1 MEAPPPAAGAAAA
14 PGSAPAGAAA
24 GAPSG
29 SAAPAPPGGQ
39 QLKRDFT
46 LTSAFSL
53 AFAYMSPIVCIYGVF
68 AIALALVG
76 PGFWLAMPVAFAGQ
90 LLVAYAL
97 GEVAS
102 RYPFQGSLYAW
113 AGRLLGPT
121 YGWFTGWAYVWTVLI
136 ALVTVAV
143 GAAQFWAAAFEID
156 ISAKSSLIAGS
167 VIVLAIATVSNMLTR
182 KLLRIMIAA
191 SITVEVIASIGLG
204 VWLIAFHNVNPLSA
218 VFENGAGA
226 GGWSFSTVL
235 LAVGLA
241 GWSFLGFESS
251 GAIGE
256 EVEDAPRNVPKALR
270 YSLMAIAAIG
280 IFGALA
286 LLLAVPDIGAV
297 LSGEDVD
304 PITTTLSYH
313 LGETG
318 MRIFN
323 AMFAIG
329 FTACA
334 LGLQV
339 GISRVIWSFARDR
352 ALPGSNWLAKLS
364 KREAIPLNALA
375 VTAVL
380 PLPIFFLTGSNVY
393 SVLVGFVIGGWYLTF
408 AMVLIA
414 AVIVRRRGVW
424 KPGPWSLGRASL
436 PILVLALIWAVFE
449 TINISWPREI
459 VSGPDWWLQWSV
471 VLVTVVLGA
480 LGALVFMTVRRTMR
494 FGQQNPEEQE
504 S

>member
-1 MEAPPPAAGAAAA
+1 MMEAPPLANAAA
-14 PGSAPAGAAA
+14 P
-24 GAPSG
+24 
-29 SAAPAPPGGQ
+29 PGEPTQ

-46 LTSAFSL
+46 LRSAFSL

-76 PGFWLAMPVAFAGQ
+76 PGFWLALPVAFAGQ

-113 AGRLLGPT
+113 AGRLLGPA

-143 GAAQFWAAAFEID
+143 GATQFWGAAFNID
-156 ISAKSSLIAGS
+156 VSAKSSLIVGC
-167 VIVLAIATVSNMLTR
+167 VIVLAFATASNMLTR
-182 KLLRIMIAA
+182 KLLRLMIFL

-204 VWLIAFHNVNPLSA
+204 VWLIFFHNVNPVSA
-218 VFENGAGA
+218 ILENGAGA
-226 GGWSFSTVL
+226 GGWSLSTVL

-241 GWSFLGFESS
+241 GWSFVGFESS

-280 IFGALA
+280 LFGSLS

-297 LSGEDVD
+297 LTGEDVD
-304 PITTTLSYH
+304 PITTTLSTH

-318 MRIFN
+318 MRVFN
-323 AMFAIG
+323 GMFAIG

-334 LGLQV
+334 LGLQT
-339 GISRVIWSFARDR
+339 GISRVIWAFARDR
-352 ALPGSNWLAKLS
+352 ALPGSTWLARLS
-364 KREAIPLNALA
+364 RREAIPLNALA

-408 AMVLIA
+408 ALVLIA
-414 AVIVRRRGVW
+414 AVVVRSRGRW
-424 KPGPWSLGRASL
+424 KPGPWSLGRLSL
-436 PILVLALIWAVFE
+436 PILVAALIWSVFE

-459 VSGPDWWLQWSV
+459 LSGPDWWLQWSV
-471 VLVTVVLGA
+471 VIVTAVLGA
-480 LGALVFMTVRRTMR
+480 LGALVYLTVRRGMR
-494 FGQQNPEEQE
+494 LGQPSPEEQE